1 MDVVRLP
8 VITGCTGAGKS
19 FLAMAI
25 GRRHPVLI
33 VSADSRQIYRGFDI
47 GTAKPTAAEQREI
60 PHAGIDIAGPE
71 TRFNAARW
79 ADVAEQAVAAAR
91 SQGRIPIVVGGT
103 GLYLRALF
111 EPLFQEPALDPEARL
126 ALEAELAP
134 RSTAELQRWV
144 AELDPLRA
152 HLGRTQLLRA
162 IEVAVLTGTP
172 ISTWHTEAR
181 RPARFS
187 PRYLIA
193 DAGDALGARLSE
205 RLDAM
210 LRRGWIEE
218 ARRLAE
224 SVPAGAPAWKATG
237 YTTARR
243 MAEGALDTEAG
254 REEILIGTRQY
265 AKRQRTWM
273 RHQLP
278 PEQVTRVDTRAMTQ
292 AIDEAL
298 GWWTEENHT

>member
-1 MDVVRLP
+1 MGVVRLP

-19 FLAMAI
+19 ALAMAI

-47 GTAKPTAAEQREI
+47 GTAKPTAAEQREV
-60 PHAGIDIAGPE
+60 PHAGIDVADPT
-71 TRFNAARW
+71 TRYNAARW
-79 ADVAEQAVAAAR
+79 ADVAEQAVGEAR
-91 SQGRIPIVVGGT
+91 SRGLVPLVVGGT

-111 EPLFQEPALDPEARL
+111 EPLFQEPALDPDARI

-144 AELDPLRA
+144 AQLDPPRA

-162 IEVAVLTGTP
+162 IEVALLTGTP
-172 ISTWHTEAR
+172 ISAWHTQAQ
-181 RPARFS
+181 RPARYAA
-187 PRYLIA
+187 RYLVA
-193 DAGDALGARLSE
+193 DAGETLGSRLTA

-210 LRRGWIEE
+210 LREGWVEE
-218 ARRLAE
+218 ARRLAAD
-224 SVPAGAPAWKATG
+224 VPGDAPAWKATG
-237 YTTARR
+237 YATARR
-243 MAEGALDTEAG
+243 MAEGALGAAAG
-254 REEILIGTRQY
+254 REEILVGTRQY
-265 AKRQRTWM
+265 AKRQRTWI

-278 PEQVTRVDTRAMTQ
+278 ADQITRVDTRVMTQ